1 MRPILF
7 YIGDLPIFTY
17 SIFMIL
23 GMITL
28 FGTAVIL
35 AHRAGRSWESIWPVA
50 VGVFVG
56 GILGARLTQIMVEP
70 ARTAEFADFYSFLR
84 PGTLGNI
91 VGMMIGG
98 FVGGLAIRL
107 ALELPSS
114 GNFYAPALAAASV
127 LWRIGCTMAG
137 CCHGVETNLP
147 WEVTLAC
154 WPVGD
159 GKETEP
165 EVLKAHLD
173 ELFQLHPGLRV
184 LTMDAGFTQR
194 NLADLIVQR
203 GRDYVMALKDNQ
215 PNLHETA
222 QTAFASIDP
231 NKPDGSTTEK
241 VKGGSRSGGSGSIP
255 RRRSTLSR
263 CGTSQD

>member
-1 MRPILF
+1 
-7 YIGDLPIFTY
+7 
-17 SIFMIL
+17 MIDPCT
-23 GMITL
+23 TL
-28 FGTAVIL
+28 ADAF
-35 AHRAGRSWESIWPVA
+35 
-50 VGVFVG
+50 
-56 GILGARLTQIMVEP
+56 ARLTDPRDPRGVRHPFCGLLALTFLGLLCRQCDFASIARWAKKHYNQIKGP
-70 ARTAEFADFYSFLR
+70 LGFDKPYSPHATTISRACQRYSPDEFNSVLACWIGSL
-84 PGTLGNI
+84 PGTVLACAVDGKTDKQALDPDGDPIHVLNA
-91 VGMMIGG
+91 
-98 FVGGLAIRL
+98 FAHGLK
-107 ALELPSS
+107 
-114 GNFYAPALAAASV
+114 
-127 LWRIGCTMAG
+127 
-137 CCHGVETNLP
+137 
-147 WEVTLAC
+147 VTLAC